1 VRAFHRTVLRSLSAW
16 LALFALL
23 AVCSCS
29 GKGSHAGKPSNVG
42 QSEELRPEE
51 PLQQLSAAQAGSQTQ
66 PPEHFLHK
74 VFSVDEHAQFA
85 FVVPPHQDNAR
96 LRGDFRSFTKRSDP
110 DSSSDK
116 TADVGLILL
125 NEQEF
130 NDFLQNRAGS
140 STYELDP
147 AHNQVVDWRV
157 PTTYADPQTYHLI
170 FSNSQGGTKTKF
182 VKADFTVSF
191 Q

>member
-1 VRAFHRTVLRSLSAW
+1 MRAFHRTVLRSLSAW

-29 GKGSHAGKPSNVG
+29 GKSSPGGRPSNVG
-42 QSEELRPEE
+42 QSEDLRPEE
-51 PLQQLSAAQAGSQTQ
+51 PLQPLSAAAAQGETQ

-74 VFSVDEHAQFA
+74 VFPVDDHAQFA

-110 DSSSDK
+110 YCSSDK
-116 TADVGLILL
+116 TADVGMILL

-130 NDFLQNRAGS
+130 NDFLQNRPGS